1 MPKSKTKPEVND
13 FFNVRPST
21 SIPVPQRP
29 SLTTSQVILSQMSTG
44 DKDTS
49 TKKLMKKL
57 LQRKVS
63 LQVSSDTA
71 EEKLGQCRSEWPI
84 QINAL

>member
-29 SLTTSQVILSQMSTG
+29 SLTPSHVMLSQMSTG
-44 DKDTS
+44 NKDTS
-49 TKKLMKKL
+49 RKKLMKKL

-63 LQVSSDTA
+63 VQVSFDTG
-71 EEKLGQCRSEWPI
+71 EGKLEQCHSERPI
-84 QINAL
+84 

>member
-29 SLTTSQVILSQMSTG
+29 SLTPYHIMLSQVSAG
-44 DKDTS
+44 DKDAS
-49 TKKLMKKL
+49 TKKLRKKL

-63 LQVSSDTA
+63 LQVSLDTG
-71 EEKLGQCRSEWPI
+71 EGNLGQCHLEQTI
-84 QINAL
+84 